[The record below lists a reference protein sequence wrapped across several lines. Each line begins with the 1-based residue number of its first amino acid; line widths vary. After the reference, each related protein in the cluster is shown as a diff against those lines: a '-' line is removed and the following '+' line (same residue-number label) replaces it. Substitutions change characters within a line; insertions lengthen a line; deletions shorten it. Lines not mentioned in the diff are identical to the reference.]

1 MGRIVDNLKALFG
14 HTIVHGGSLEQ
25 ASELPSKVNF
35 LKNDQKCEIPPRG
48 WRNRPKHGSVIGLA
62 RSMSIGDW
70 AVVPDI
76 KYAQTFKQAID
87 SAHGRSS
94 GKTKT
99 VKKGQARAIYVWRV
113 K

>member
-1 MGRIVDNLKALFG
+1 MGRIVDNLRALFS

-35 LKNDQKCEIPPRG
+35 LKIDQKCEIPPRG

-62 RSMSIGDW
+62 KTMHTGDW
-70 AVVPDI
+70 AVVPDK
-76 KYAQTFKQAID
+76 KYAQTLKHAID
-87 SAHGRSS
+87 SAHGKSS

-99 VKKGQARAIYVWRV
+99 IKNRYDRTIYVWRC